1 MDDNQ
6 HTPVND
12 DQELANVLAGM
23 NQQAAIPTD
32 PVADETTVIDPPVQG
47 TAPLSTPELQ
57 FEETPLSPVVTG
69 DEMVEPLV
77 VTDELPAVE
86 TPAAEVPVE
95 EASVAEEAPAIAPE
109 PEAIDSAAPVAAMPL
124 EASDSPELDSIK
136 RDALEELRPLVD
148 KLDLPADEKFDTLL
162 LVIRSTDDKTL
173 VDAAFTAAKGIT
185 DENKR
190 AQALLDVI
198 KEIDYFSGHGEN
210 PAA

>member
-23 NQQAAIPTD
+23 NQQAADPT
-32 PVADETTVIDPPVQG
+32 ADDLTVIDPPMDG

-57 FEETPLSPVVTG
+57 FEDTPLTPVVTG
-69 DEMVEPLV
+69 EELDGLDPAPVI
-77 VTDELPAVE
+77 DELPTVE
-86 TPAAEVPVE
+86 TPALD
-95 EASVAEEAPAIAPE
+95 APAEDVIVPE
-109 PEAIDSAAPVAAMPL
+109 PEETPAVEPEPTPVLTPVVAALP
-124 EASDSPELDSIK
+124 AVPSELDDIK
-136 RDALEELRPLVD
+136 KDALEELRPLVD

-162 LVIRSTDDKTL
+162 LIIRSTDDKTL
-173 VDAAFTAAKGIT
+173 VNAAFAAAKDIP

-198 KEIDYFSGHGEN
+198 KEIDYFAGHGEQ
-210 PAA
+210 PT